1 MKIDRSFVFGLDS
14 SPASCLM
21 VEAVVRLG
29 RLMDIEVVAEGVES
43 QEEFETLTRLG
54 CPLLQGSIS
63 CGRRRWGRWWSGRSG
78 ATLLSLCLEG
88 AVLRSSITSQRCRA
102 PMCRKNLDS
111 FGRYL
116 SRN

>member
-54 CPLLQGSIS
+54 CPLLQGFYFMRPAPL
-63 CGRRRWGRWWSGRSG
+63 GQVVEWAGG
-78 ATLLSLCLEG
+78 ATLLSLCLEAQSLG
-88 AVLRSSITSQRCRA
+88 HR
-102 PMCRKNLDS
+102 
-111 FGRYL
+111 
-116 SRN
+116 